1 MAINQTST
9 NSNVCEKIYK
19 AISHCPL
26 SSKVNSS
33 APNGQKKVAGA
44 AVSTEVPVNFNTPL
58 SRAPLKVEGN
68 TSVEK
73 NGHLEKVASRNEPVK
88 TRVAPSNG
96 IAPTG
101 VTELEKAK
109 PMVETIPLKKVVVGL
124 GQGKG
129 QQDFVKDV
137 AVQLKGKEGNGNGN
151 DKFSSYIDHANA
163 TIRTTSNIGTGTAG
177 IAASG
182 GGKSLSR
189 RDTFNDRVSD
199 FINGVKAKMRATSID
214 GGGRSVSI
222 K

>member
-1 MAINQTST
+1 MAANQTST

-33 APNGQKKVAGA
+33 APNEQKKVAGA

-58 SRAPLKVEGN
+58 SRAPSKVEGN

-73 NGHLEKVASRNEPVK
+73 NGHLEKVSSRNEPVK
-88 TRVAPSNG
+88 TRVAASNG
-96 IAPTG
+96 IAPTS
-101 VTELEKAK
+101 VTELEK
-109 PMVETIPLKKVVVGL
+109 ETIPLKKAVEGS

-137 AVQLKGKEGNGNGN
+137 A
-151 DKFSSYIDHANA
+151 
-163 TIRTTSNIGTGTAG
+163 
-177 IAASG
+177 ASG
-182 GGKSLSR
+182 GGKSLLR

-199 FINGVKAKMRATSID
+199 FINSVKAKIRATSTD

>member
-1 MAINQTST
+1 MAVNQTST

-58 SRAPLKVEGN
+58 SRAPLKGEGN

-73 NGHLEKVASRNEPVK
+73 NGHLEKVASRNKPVK
-88 TRVAPSNG
+88 TGVAPSNG

-101 VTELEKAK
+101 ITELA
-109 PMVETIPLKKVVVGL
+109 VVGS

-129 QQDFVKDV
+129 QQDFVKDE
-137 AVQLKGKEGNGNGN
+137 AVQLKGKEGNGN
-151 DKFSSYIDHANA
+151 
-163 TIRTTSNIGTGTAG
+163 GTAG

-199 FINGVKAKMRATSID
+199 FINTVKAKMRATSIG

>member
-1 MAINQTST
+1 MAVNQTST

-33 APNGQKKVAGA
+33 APNDQKKVAGA

-58 SRAPLKVEGN
+58 LRAPSKVEGN

-73 NGHLEKVASRNEPVK
+73 NGHLKKVPSRNEPVK

-109 PMVETIPLKKVVVGL
+109 PMVETIPLNGE
-124 GQGKG
+124 
-129 QQDFVKDV
+129 
-137 AVQLKGKEGNGNGN
+137 EGNGNG
-151 DKFSSYIDHANA
+151 DKFS
-163 TIRTTSNIGTGTAG
+163 GTAG
-177 IAASG
+177 ITASG
-182 GGKSLSR
+182 GGKSLLR

-199 FINGVKAKMRATSID
+199 FINSVKAKMRATSND
-214 GGGRSVSI
+214 GVGRSVSI

>member
-1 MAINQTST
+1 MAVNQTST

-58 SRAPLKVEGN
+58 SRAPLKGEGN

-73 NGHLEKVASRNEPVK
+73 NGHLEKVASRNKPVK
-88 TRVAPSNG
+88 TGVAPSNG

-101 VTELEKAK
+101 ITELEKPK
-109 PMVETIPLKKVVVGL
+109 PMVETIPLKKAVVGS

-129 QQDFVKDV
+129 QQDFVKDE
-137 AVQLKGKEGNGNGN
+137 AVQLKGKEGNGN
-151 DKFSSYIDHANA
+151 
-163 TIRTTSNIGTGTAG
+163 GTAG

-199 FINGVKAKMRATSID
+199 FINTVKAKMRATSIG